1 MAYSRALASTAI
13 LLAITWPT
21 KADYEALKA
30 NVWHPQCELVQALR
44 AVPTTAAEHLKTK
57 VSNIKAAR
65 QHKATLQAAAALT
78 ANAEDRIRAAALAA
92 AAEAYIT
99 AQLTSLDER
108 SAADLQAAAAA
119 GEGAGTIT
127 GFTKLLLTTSTNTK
141 YCLGDANTGD
151 GSGTVD
157 TAGCTDPDYTKPTPA
172 SKLTAQIIGPTG
184 FQGLNAVTTGQGKGA
199 SSMCGF
205 FKHQATTHSSGG
217 LDITTGKDGK
227 FLYGLLK
234 AHNSADMGRD
244 DQSSINP
251 TGKGTTTVWQ
261 RVHTQALSILRLQ
274 TSSLASDRLEALK
287 ELAKLPAATTE
298 IKRQIA
304 IQQNKKSVS
313 DITESDDELRKR
325 YVGDKN
331 DKLLAFLENIN
342 NLKAPIG
349 VDQSDADATLK
360 AIDSTAAADEV
371 LEFSIYQLK
380 QKLKQATKIVKQQET
395 SINESETDETCEK
408 KGTGAE
414 CKNGCKEITENDQNK
429 KSVVDKAYKL
439 KQVEKTNDD
448 GRTNCFSHAT
458 LQACE
463 SVNKPGQAATCGWKS
478 GKDKKTETEKEMF
491 RDSRFLDNQ
500 NFALSMVTAF
510 VSLVPF

>member
-1 MAYSRALASTAI
+1 MAYSRALALTAI

-30 NVWHPQCELVQALR
+30 NVWHPQYELVQALR
-44 AVPTTAAEHLKTK
+44 AVPTTAAGHLKTK
-57 VSNIKAAR
+57 VLNIKTAR

-99 AQLTSLDER
+99 AQLTSLNEQTDD
-108 SAADLQAAAAA
+108 SLQAAAAA

-141 YCLGDANTGD
+141 YCLGDDSNGD

-172 SKLTAQIIGPTG
+172 AKLTTQIIGPTG
-184 FQGLNAVTTGQGKGA
+184 FRKLGAVPAGQGKGA
-199 SSMCGF
+199 ASMCGF
-205 FKHQATTHSSGG
+205 FKHVGDTGAGPG
-217 LDITTGKDGK
+217 LDITTPKAVK
-227 FLYGLLK
+227 FLYGMLK
-234 AHNSADMGRD
+234 AHADVDMGRD
-244 DQSSINP
+244 DQSNINP
-251 TGKGTTTVWQ
+251 TGKGRTTVWQ
-261 RVHTQALSILRLQ
+261 RIHTEALRILRLQ
-274 TSSLASDRLEALK
+274 TSRLANDRLEALN
-287 ELAKLPAATTE
+287 ELAKLPAAIRA

-313 DITESDDELRKR
+313 DITESDDDLRKR
-325 YVGDKN
+325 YFGDN
-331 DKLLAFLENIN
+331 NEQLPAFLENIN

-360 AIDSTAAADEV
+360 TTGSTAAADQV

-380 QKLKQATKIVKQQET
+380 QKLKQATAIVKQQAT
-395 SINESETDETCEK
+395 SVKESETAETCEK
-408 KGTGAE
+408 KGKE
-414 CKNGCKEITENDQNK
+414 NNCKDGCKEITENDQNK
-429 KSVVDKAYKL
+429 KCVVDKACKL
-439 KQVEKTNDD
+439 KQVERTNSD
-448 GRTNCFSHAT
+448 GKTNCFSHAT

-463 SVNKPGQAATCGWKS
+463 SVNKPGQAATCEWRS
-478 GKDKKTETEKEMF
+478 GKDKEPETEKEMF

-500 NFALSMVTAF
+500 NFALSMAAAF
-510 VSLVPF
+510 VSLVTF

>member
-13 LLAITWPT
+13 LLAITWHT
-21 KADYEALKA
+21 QADYEALKA

-57 VSNIKAAR
+57 VSNIKTAR
-65 QHKATLQAAAALT
+65 QHKATLQAAAAVT
-78 ANAEDRIRAAALAA
+78 PNAEDRIRAAALAA

-141 YCLGDANTGD
+141 YCLGD

-157 TAGCTDPDYTKPTPA
+157 TAGCTDPDYTKLTPA

-184 FQGLNAVTTGQGKGA
+184 FQKLGAVTTGQGKGA

-205 FKHQATTHSSGG
+205 LKHQATTHSSAG
-217 LDITTGKDGK
+217 LDITTEKEGK

-234 AHNSADMGRD
+234 AHGSADMGRS
-244 DQSSINP
+244 DQSNINP
-251 TGKGTTTVWQ
+251 TGKGTDAVWQ
-261 RVHTQALSILRLQ
+261 RIHSQTLSILRLQ
-274 TSSLASDRLEALK
+274 TPTLESNRLEVLK
-287 ELAKLPAATTE
+287 ELAKQPAAATE

-304 IQQNKKSVS
+304 IQQNNKSVS
-313 DITESDDELRKR
+313 DITATDADFRRR
-325 YVGDKN
+325 YFGDNN
-331 DKLLAFLENIN
+331 DKLPAFLENIN

-349 VDQSDADATLK
+349 VDQSDTAAKLK
-360 AIDSTAAADEV
+360 TIDSTAGADQV
-371 LEFSIYQLK
+371 LEFSSYQLK
-380 QKLKQATKIVKQQET
+380 QKLKQATAIVKQQAT
-395 SINESETDETCEK
+395 SIKESETDETCEK
-408 KGTGAE
+408 GGKE
-414 CKNGCKEITENDQNK
+414 DNCKDGCKEITENDQNK
-429 KSVVDKAYKL
+429 KCVVDKAYKL
-439 KQVEKTNDD
+439 KQVERTNDD
-448 GRTNCFSHAT
+448 GKTNCFSHAT

-463 SVNKPGQAATCGWKS
+463 SVNKPGQAATCEWRS
-478 GKDKKTETEKEMF
+478 GKDKEPETEKEMF

-500 NFALSMVTAF
+500 NFALSMAAAF
-510 VSLVPF
+510 VSLVTF

>member
-1 MAYSRALASTAI
+1 MAYSRALESTAI
-13 LLAITWPT
+13 LLAITWHT

-30 NVWHPQCELVQALR
+30 NVWHPQCELVQVLR
-44 AVPTTAAEHLKTK
+44 AVPTTAAGHLKTK
-57 VSNIKAAR
+57 VSNIKTAW

-78 ANAEDRIRAAALAA
+78 SNAEDRIRAGALAA

-108 SAADLQAAAAA
+108 SAAHLQATAAA

-141 YCLGDANTGD
+141 YCLGD

-157 TAGCTDPDYTKPTPA
+157 TAGCTDPDYTKLTPA

-184 FQGLNAVTTGQGKGA
+184 FQKLGAVTTGQGKGA

-205 FKHQATTHSSGG
+205 LKHQANTHSSAG
-217 LDITTGKDGK
+217 LDITTEKEGK
-227 FLYGLLK
+227 FLYGLMK
-234 AHNSADMGRD
+234 AHGDVDMGRD
-244 DQSSINP
+244 DQSNINP

-261 RVHTQALSILRLQ
+261 RIHTQARSILILQTPTLSKDRLQ
-274 TSSLASDRLEALK
+274 ALK
-287 ELAKLPAATTE
+287 ELAKQPAATTE

-325 YVGDKN
+325 YFGDNN
-331 DKLLAFLENIN
+331 DKLPAFLDHIN
-342 NLKAPIG
+342 NLKAPMG

-360 AIDSTAAADEV
+360 AIDSTAAADQV

-380 QKLKQATKIVKQQET
+380 QKLKQATTIVKQQAQ
-395 SINESETDETCEK
+395 SIKESETDETCEK
-408 KGTGAE
+408 KGTGDN
-414 CKNGCKEITENDQNK
+414 CKDGCKEITENDQNK
-429 KSVVDKAYKL
+429 KCVVDKAYKP
-439 KQVEKTNDD
+439 KQVERTNDD
-448 GRTNCFSHAT
+448 GKTNCFRHAT

-463 SVNKPGQAATCGWKS
+463 SVNKPWQAATCGWRS
-478 GKDKKTETEKEMF
+478 GKDKEPETEKEMF

-500 NFALSMVTAF
+500 NFALSMAAAF
-510 VSLVPF
+510 VCLVTF

>member
-57 VSNIKAAR
+57 VSNIKTAR
-65 QHKATLQAAAALT
+65 QRKATLQAAAALT
-78 ANAEDRIRAAALAA
+78 PNAEDRIRAAALAA

-127 GFTKLLLTTSTNTK
+127 GFTKLLLTTSTSTK
-141 YCLGDANTGD
+141 YCLGD

-157 TAGCTDPDYTKPTPA
+157 TAGCTDPDYTKLTPA

-184 FQGLNAVTTGQGKGA
+184 FQRLGAVTTGQGKGA

-205 FKHQATTHSSGG
+205 SKHQENTHSGAG
-217 LDITTGKDGK
+217 LDITTAKPGR
-227 FLYGLLK
+227 FLYGLIK
-234 AHNSADMGRD
+234 AHNDNDVGRE
-244 DQSSINP
+244 DQSVINSA
-251 TGKGTTTVWQ
+251 GKGTTDVLQWIHSQT
-261 RVHTQALSILRLQ
+261 LSILRLQ
-274 TSSLASDRLEALK
+274 TPTLSKDRLQALK
-287 ELAKLPAATTE
+287 ELAKQPAATTE

-304 IQQNKKSVS
+304 MQQNKKSVS
-313 DITESDDELRKR
+313 DTTASDADLRRR
-325 YVGDKN
+325 YFGDNN
-331 DKLLAFLENIN
+331 DKLSAFLENIN

-349 VDQSDADATLK
+349 VDQSDADVTLK
-360 AIDSTAAADEV
+360 AIDSTAGADQV

-380 QKLKQATKIVKQQET
+380 QKLKQATANVKQQVESIKT
-395 SINESETDETCEK
+395 SKTDETCEK
-408 KGTGAE
+408 KAKKITAKMGA
-414 CKNGCKEITENDQNK
+414 K
-429 KSVVDKAYKL
+429 KLLKTTKIKKA
-439 KQVEKTNDD
+439 
-448 GRTNCFSHAT
+448 
-458 LQACE
+458 
-463 SVNKPGQAATCGWKS
+463 
-478 GKDKKTETEKEMF
+478 
-491 RDSRFLDNQ
+491 
-500 NFALSMVTAF
+500 
-510 VSLVPF
+510 